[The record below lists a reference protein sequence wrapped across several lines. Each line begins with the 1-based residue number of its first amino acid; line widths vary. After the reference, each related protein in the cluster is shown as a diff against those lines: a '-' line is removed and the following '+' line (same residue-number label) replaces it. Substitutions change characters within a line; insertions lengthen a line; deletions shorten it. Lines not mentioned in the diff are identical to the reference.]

1 LKRGAGAKTGFPFF
15 TMTDAQ
21 LIQGC
26 IDNDRRSQNELYRRY
41 FPLMSSIALRYTG
54 NEEEAIQKLNAGFLK
69 VLQNL
74 RRYDH
79 QYALATFIR
88 NILVNHLID
97 AYRKEKRYVAN
108 IDIAAYAESDLN
120 VSFNQGEADLEAGE
134 LLELLNKLPELTC
147 KVFNLY
153 AIDGYKHSEIADML
167 DIPVGTSKW
176 HVSEARRKL
185 KSLLQE
191 ASESEKKRGKI
202 AY

>member
-1 LKRGAGAKTGFPFF
+1 
-15 TMTDAQ
+15 MTDAE

-26 IDNDRRSQNELYRRY
+26 IDNDRRSQNELYKRY
-41 FPLMSSIALRYTG
+41 FPLMSSIAMRYTG
-54 NEEEAIQKLNAGFLK
+54 NEEEAIQNLNAGFLK

-74 RRYDH
+74 KRYDR
-79 QYALATFIR
+79 QFALATFIR

-97 AYRKEKRYVAN
+97 AYRKEKRYPTS
-108 IDIAAYAESDLN
+108 IDIAAYAETDHS

-134 LLELLNKLPELTC
+134 LLELLKQLPELTG

-153 AIDGYKHSEIADML
+153 AIDGYKHNEIADML
-167 DIPVGTSKW
+167 NIPVGTSKW

-185 KSLLQE
+185 KLLLHQT
-191 ASESEKKRGKI
+191 SETEKKRGKI